1 MRIIFVRHGHP
12 DYSMDCLTELGHK
25 QAAATAIRLKEEGI
39 QKIYASSCGRALET
53 AEYISRELTLSIE
66 RCDFAREIDWGSID
80 GEPIFQNGNPWYTV
94 EDMVTRGQPVMYT
107 EWMDRKPFSSNKVV
121 SHVRNVSQSMDT
133 WLSTLGYEREGDFY
147 RVGETTKKTIAMFSH
162 AGSSSAMLAHLF
174 NIPFPFVC
182 HAMSPKFTGIT
193 TVSFSDE
200 EGTIV
205 SPKFEILNDARHI
218 QNLQVENIYGN

>member
-1 MRIIFVRHGHP
+1 MP
-12 DYSMDCLTELGHK
+12 P
-25 QAAATAIRLKEEGI
+25 
-39 QKIYASSCGRALET
+39 
-53 AEYISRELTLSIE
+53 
-66 RCDFAREIDWGSID
+66 AR
-80 GEPIFQNGNPWYTV
+80 P
-94 EDMVTRGQPVMYT
+94 
-107 EWMDRKPFSSNKVV
+107 
-121 SHVRNVSQSMDT
+121 
-133 WLSTLGYEREGDFY
+133 
-147 RVGETTKKTIAMFSH
+147 TKKTIAMFSH